1 MNTLTDVEWNA
12 FALPANLA
20 DGHAYHDM
28 HVAFMEIMKNLE
40 RIWSEADKITPPR
53 MALDFK
59 NSFSRL
65 IKSPSLMPHTH
76 YKICPSASNSI
87 DLIAAFLH
95 GKNIRTVLVEPTFDN
110 LALLLQRRGVTVDSV
125 SEDNL
130 RHHLV
135 DGNFDSIPAIKT
147 AEAVFIVSPNN
158 PTGYTLSLQEFKT
171 LVAYCKRTEKLLVVD
186 NSFRFFN
193 RQGYDDY
200 QVLLESGV
208 NFIAF
213 EDTGKTWPT
222 QDLKASLIIYS
233 DTVKV
238 FFESLYNEIYLC
250 VSNFVLHLFSHLFD
264 ATSAVGLKSVLW
276 DVVDSNRA
284 LLRETLQGSVL
295 RISETSKYSLLSVEW
310 LDCRLTGLTD
320 IEFCKALATSGL
332 GILPGRNFHWESS
345 AHCSNHFN
353 VRISL
358 LKKGSDFKRAMIL
371 LSVFLNTWSP
381 SAAGTSLG
389 HH

>member
-95 GKNIRTVLVEPTFDN
+95 GKNIRAVLVEPTFDN

-238 FFESLYNEIYLC
+238 FF
-250 VSNFVLHLFSHLFD
+250 
-264 ATSAVGLKSVLW
+264 
-276 DVVDSNRA
+276 
-284 LLRETLQGSVL
+284 
-295 RISETSKYSLLSVEW
+295 
-310 LDCRLTGLTD
+310 
-320 IEFCKALATSGL
+320 
-332 GILPGRNFHWESS
+332 
-345 AHCSNHFN
+345 
-353 VRISL
+353 
-358 LKKGSDFKRAMIL
+358 
-371 LSVFLNTWSP
+371 
-381 SAAGTSLG
+381 
-389 HH
+389 